1 MVLTAILNIIPKTR
15 FLTGF
20 EWGLGNLNG
29 AKDMVTTVSE
39 NIYSVEFTLLYY
51 GANSEGDP
59 ELMEG
64 ERYRM
69 DFELIDG
76 EFLRYVG
83 FKKAAD

>member
-1 MVLTAILNIIPKTR
+1 MGSGYN
-15 FLTGF
+15 
-20 EWGLGNLNG
+20 
-29 AKDMVTTVSE
+29 AKNMVTTIFE

-51 GANSEGDP
+51 GASSEGDP

-64 ERYRM
+64 DRYIM